1 MGNSVANVGSFQT
14 LNFNVP
20 GNAVAGDTM
29 LLVTGTADVSGAVVQ
44 AGVDDA
50 AKLGKGQVINLITNA
65 QGVPAAGTTLSMV
78 PGKDVVTDA
87 GFVQNKVSIWA
98 EDNNKVVV
106 GIPADSV
113 PSLNPDTKLIPE
125 QRVAAVRTI
134 GNGSD
139 VAMDSAY
146 TAAVSAFGAAGKIQ
160 DEEKGSFTPY
170 AVLGANHLTIDT
182 GSYVDTNGYAGNLG
196 LVRQV
201 RNANSTDTIIPF
213 AEYGKSSYAAHLDNG
228 ARGDGDQHYGGVGLL
243 LRRDL
248 DNGVYYQGN
257 LRVGTMDGDFRGVI
271 AGHYATYDT
280 DARYAAATLGA
291 GRIYKTD
298 DRNSVDVYGRF
309 YYTHLGS
316 DQVAVHSSQGTGI
329 YNLDAVDS
337 YRTRLGARWTHNYW
351 QNQSYYAGLAWDYEF
366 DSTAR
371 ATYKTFATASP
382 DSKGSSALLELG
394 WKAEPTKET
403 PWGGDVRLMGW
414 AGKQRGVAVNATLT
428 RRL

>member
-1 MGNSVANVGSFQT
+1 MANVGSFQA

-65 QGVPAAGTTLSMV
+65 QGVPAAGTTLSMI
-78 PGKDVVTDA
+78 PGRDVVTDA

-146 TAAVSAFGAAGKIQ
+146 TAAVSAAGKTQ

-170 AVLGANHLTIDT
+170 AVMGANHLTIDT

-201 RNANSTDTIIPF
+201 KNANSTDTIIPF

-280 DARYAAATLGA
+280 NSRYAAATLGA
-291 GRIYKTD
+291 GRLYKTD
-298 DRNSVDVYGRF
+298 DKNSVDVYGRF

-316 DQVAVHSSQGTGI
+316 DQVKLHSSQGIGA